1 MYTCFRNS
9 PRQFSWLVILSTFI
23 ALIAGCDDKD
33 ESEKAPGASAETE
46 LGRPLSDMELSVSL
60 RTKDSGFPGA
70 AVVESTTEQMR
81 VEGVPVAKLDRG
93 MVVKEDQSNGVITKL
108 TDKLRGR
115 SAVAM
120 RLQANV
126 TYETMALI
134 LNTAKQAGIHNAAL
148 QVRKTGASPET
159 GWLAL
164 PNFVMASK
172 ADDLPQIP
180 GTTERSWNDFTDHWE
195 EVYRACR
202 AAQSG
207 SCAYV
212 NKNFATGG
220 TLRMELMAS
229 GRGINVNFF
238 RRGLTP
244 KQEQEEEE
252 KLKAQLNAKK
262 EDFLQGRITEEEM
275 IEALLLGDPS
285 TYALFQFRYQEALGT
300 PSPIETTMAPMC
312 EGIKCAVVIT
322 ADPITLVTRV
332 VSLLG
337 AAFPDGK
344 PAPALAFEMPWTKKA
359 PPEDLAKF
367 IEDQKAKEMQH

>member
-1 MYTCFRNS
+1 MYTSLRLT
-9 PRQFSWLVILSTFI
+9 PRLFLSLVFLPSLLGTLL
-23 ALIAGCDDKD
+23 ACDKD
-33 ESEKAPGASAETE
+33 EEEKPAASAENE
-46 LGRPLSDMELSVSL
+46 VIRPLADMELSVSL
-60 RTKDSGFPGA
+60 RTKDSPYGGA
-70 AVVESTTEQMR
+70 ATVESTTEQMQ
-81 VEGVPVAKLDRG
+81 VEGVPVATLEKGR
-93 MVVKEDQSNGVITKL
+93 VVKADQQNGIIPKL
-108 TDKLRGR
+108 LDKLRGK

-126 TYETMALI
+126 GYETMALI
-134 LNTAKQAGIHNAAL
+134 LNTAKQAGVHNAAL

-172 ADDLPQIP
+172 ADDLPVIP
-180 GTTERSWNDFTDHWE
+180 GTTARSWNDFTEHWE

-202 AAQSG
+202 TAPTG

-212 NKNFATGG
+212 NKNFAEGG

-229 GRGINVNFF
+229 GQGINVNFF

-244 KQEQEEEE
+244 QQEKEEEE
-252 KLKAQLNAKK
+252 KRQAQLNAKK

-312 EGIKCAVVIT
+312 QGIKCAIVIT
-322 ADPITLVTRV
+322 ADPITMVTRI

-344 PAPALAFEMPWTKKA
+344 PAPALAFEMPWTKKP
-359 PPEDLAKF
+359 PPEDLAAF
-367 IEDQKAKEMQH
+367 IEEQKSKGTM